1 MKKSTLLLSM
11 TCLGLLVACSADPP
25 RVTTRW
31 ASDARKVRSEAT
43 GAEAPLTAT
52 AEWGPADDRETDDL
66 GDLHEQEDLN
76 EVVIK
81 LGKGTW
87 LLEEPVLLN
96 GATSVTIEGDGAHV
110 TRFELQTESAGA
122 LMIVEAKKVT
132 LKNLTIVGGNG
143 GGLTLKGCPDVVVD
157 DVVFAGA
164 RFGLELIG
172 STASVSTSLFAGCER
187 GIALEKDAKVTV
199 RESLFLECFKG
210 IEGDGE
216 IDVESAA
223 FVEGHHA
230 IDMQLD
236 RKDRLSSVLLAG
248 ETQTSWKG
256 KPGEL
261 TAAIMNAA
269 SLGELADPRP
279 HREIVR
285 IDEFPDSLREGAPP
299 GFDLAGVHLA
309 ILRSGARGFDD
320 PAMKVREIALERAE
334 LHAIAARESLRR
346 NDLGHARTAAWVA
359 LRYCGPG
366 PLADDV
372 PEAVREV
379 AELAIP

>member
-1 MKKSTLLLSM
+1 MKKSTLLLSA

-25 RVTTRW
+25 RVGTRW
-31 ASDARKVRSEAT
+31 AEKARRVRSEAT
-43 GAEAPLTAT
+43 GTGDARTAT
-52 AEWGPADDRETDDL
+52 AEWGPAADREHDDL
-66 GDLHEQEDLN
+66 EDLHGEVDLD

-87 LLEEPVLLN
+87 LLEEPVLLSD
-96 GATSVTIEGDGAHV
+96 ATSVTIEGEGAHV

-122 LMIVEAKKVT
+122 LMIAGAQKVT
-132 LKNLTIVGGNG
+132 LKNLTIIGGNG
-143 GGLTLKGCPDVVVD
+143 GGLTLKNCPVVEVD
-157 DVVFAGA
+157 GVAFAGA

-172 STASVSTSLFAGCER
+172 STAHVNTSLFAGCER
-187 GIALEKDAKVTV
+187 GIALEKDARVTV
-199 RESLFLECFKG
+199 RESAFVECFKG
-210 IEGDGE
+210 IEGDGT

-223 FVEGHHA
+223 FVDGHHA
-230 IDMQLD
+230 IDMTLD

-261 TAAIMNAA
+261 RAAIMNAA
-269 SLGELADPRP
+269 ALGQLEDRRP

-309 ILRSGARGFDD
+309 YLRALARGFDD
-320 PAMKVREIALERAE
+320 PARKVREQALERAE
-334 LHAIAARESLRR
+334 RHAIAARESLRR
-346 NDLGHARTAAWVA
+346 SDLGRARTAAAVA

-366 PLADDV
+366 PLAEDV

-379 AELAIP
+379 AELAVP